1 MLSRTWNLKLTS
13 IKFFHS
19 PLHFVLVESERTSI
33 DGRTTMK
40 AYPRLLVILYVV
52 GSLLVASESLRCSKD
67 SDCTDPGEIC
77 CKRDF
82 TCNTKRR
89 CHVCIIHSHC
99 PAGKQCVNSLCVRS
113 SYISKS
119 CYSDDDCLN
128 DTSMAQ
134 NLKCCNGKCEDI
146 FRCRVI
152 TSTTTATVA
161 VTRSSSLCGS
171 WRDCP
176 SGEQCEGG
184 KCKKSSDVML
194 TKAGFLSAAILTGS
208 VFLLILCCCFVR
220 ESRYSRQRYAERQR
234 RRSRNRRRSR
244 QSRRRS
250 THSTI
255 AVENRAFSTEDCR
268 DCEGG
273 FYIPPPEY
281 PSELTNPDV
290 ILSPQPAEQSSPPP
304 YHTLSFELPPSY
316 DEAVQTE

>member
-1 MLSRTWNLKLTS
+1 
-13 IKFFHS
+13 
-19 PLHFVLVESERTSI
+19 
-33 DGRTTMK
+33 MK

-67 SDCTDPGEIC
+67 SDCTDPGKIC
-77 CKRDF
+77 CERDF
-82 TCNTKRR
+82 TCSTKRI
-89 CHVCIIHSHC
+89 CHACIINSHC
-99 PAGKQCVNSLCVRS
+99 PTGKRCVNSVCVPRS
-113 SYISKS
+113 HISRS
-119 CYSDDDCLN
+119 CFSDDDCLN
-128 DTSMAQ
+128 DTSLAQ
-134 NLKCCNGKCEDI
+134 NLKCCNGKCKDI
-146 FRCRVI
+146 FRCRVL
-152 TSTTTATVA
+152 TSTTTTTVP
-161 VTRSSSLCGS
+161 VTRSSSVCES

-176 SGEQCEGG
+176 SGEQCNGG

-250 THSTI
+250 THSTV
-255 AVENRAFSTEDCR
+255 AVENRAFSAEDCR

-273 FYIPPPEY
+273 FYVPPPEY
-281 PSELTNPDV
+281 ASELTNPGV
-290 ILSPQPAEQSSPPP
+290 TRSPPAQPAEQSSPPP

-316 DEAVQTE
+316 DEAVQT